1 MARDAGAA
9 RQAPALLVGAPA
21 SGQGKTTVTAG
32 LARHFRRQGLRPR
45 VFKVGADF
53 LDPMILERASG
64 APVYQLDLWMVGAVE
79 CRRLLYEAAREAD
92 LILVE
97 GVMGLFD
104 GQPSSADIAAHFG
117 LPVLAV
123 IDAGAMAQTFGA
135 LAHGLAH
142 YRDDVRLSGVVANR
156 VAGPRHSAM
165 LAQSMPAGI
174 DYLGYLPPDESIGLP
189 DRHLGLVQA
198 AEIADLDRRL
208 DAAAD
213 AIEEAAQWKM
223 PRAVR
228 FDPPPQHEDTPARW
242 LEGERIGVARDAAF
256 SFIYPANVDLLRDMG
271 AEVVFFSALEDNT
284 LPAVDSLWLPG
295 GYPELHLD
303 RLAANAGMKAAI
315 RAHHEHGKPIIAEC
329 GGMLYMLDSL
339 TTTDGR
345 RAQMAGLM
353 PGDAVMQKRLTSLG
367 LQSVELAGGALR
379 GHTFHHSR
387 LESGLEPCGRGRC
400 PLGGPTSEA
409 VYQVGSLLAS
419 YVHFYFPSN
428 PAACAAL
435 FRAEAGG

>member
-1 MARDAGAA
+1 MTRDAGAS
-9 RQAPALLVGAPA
+9 RQAPALLVSAPA

-32 LARHFRRQGLRPR
+32 LARYFRRQGLRPR
-45 VFKVGADF
+45 LFKVGPDF
-53 LDPMILERASG
+53 LDPMILERASA

-142 YRDDVRLSGVVANR
+142 FREDIELSGVIANR
-156 VAGPRHSAM
+156 VAGPGHSSM
-165 LAQSMPAGI
+165 LAQSVPAGI
-174 DYLGYLPPDESIGLP
+174 DYLGYLPPDEDISLP

-198 AEIADLDRRL
+198 TQIADLDRRL
-208 DAAAD
+208 EAAAD
-213 AIEEAAQWKM
+213 AIEKAAQWKM

-228 FDPPPQHEDTPARW
+228 FDPPQHEDVPARW
-242 LEGERIGVARDAAF
+242 LEGARIGVARDAAF
-256 SFIYPANVDLLRDMG
+256 SFIYPANVDLLRGMG
-271 AEVVFFSALEDNT
+271 AEVVFFSMLEDDT
-284 LPAVDSLWLPG
+284 LPVVDGLWLPG

-303 RLAANAGMKAAI
+303 RLASNAKMKAAI
-315 RAHHEHGKPIIAEC
+315 RAHHERGKPILAEC
-329 GGMLYMLDSL
+329 GGMLYALDSL
-339 TTTDGR
+339 TTVDGR
-345 RAQMAGLM
+345 RAEMAGLM
-353 PGDAVMQKRLTSLG
+353 LGDALMQKRLTSLG
-367 LQSVELAGGALR
+367 LQSVDFARGPLR

-387 LESGLEPCGRGRC
+387 LESDLEPCERGRC

-435 FRAEAGG
+435 FRAEAGA